1 MTQTAPVAGLV
12 PVVKVRDSLE
22 RAAYALPVVL
32 LTVMVLIYVVSP
44 TFYLT
49 YVLEKEHR
57 ETQAVEIL
65 TFLCG
70 LTASGL
76 LVWSAWRLWRLEWQ
90 AGKIAG
96 LPGGPMLVAVV
107 ALATIFFTGE
117 EISWGQTYLQWQTP
131 EAYHELA
138 DSGETNLH
146 NAKTPIR
153 MQSLGS
159 LFLIVAFLGLPLA
172 WRFRDRLKLPADWH
186 SGVAEGPV
194 VFTILC
200 GFLWARSREFYL
212 RLNTPE
218 DVAQSEL
225 YAQFIS
231 QMKEQKELL
240 FAVGFLMYGLYRVR
254 RVREHRATS
263 TVNP

>member
-1 MTQTAPVAGLV
+1 MRRRG
-12 PVVKVRDSLE
+12 SLAQ
-22 RAAYALPVVL
+22 AAYALPVVL
-32 LTVMVLIYVVSP
+32 LAVMVLIYIVSP
-44 TFYLT
+44 SFYLT

-76 LVWSAWRLWRLEWQ
+76 LAWSAWRLWRLEWH
-90 AGKIAG
+90 AGKVAG

-107 ALATIFFTGE
+107 ALAAIFFTGE

-131 EAYHELA
+131 EAYEELA
-138 DSGETNLH
+138 DNGETNLH

-153 MQSLGS
+153 VQSLGS
-159 LFLIVAFLGLPLA
+159 LFLVVVFMGLPLA
-172 WRFRDRLKLPADWH
+172 WRFRDRLKLPADWR

-194 VFTILC
+194 VFTFVC
-200 GFLWARSREFYL
+200 GFLWSRSKELYL
-212 RLNTPE
+212 RLNAPE
-218 DVAQSEL
+218 DAAQSEL
-225 YAQFIS
+225 YVQFIS

-240 FAVGFLMYGLYRVR
+240 FAVGLLLYGLYRVR
-254 RVREHRATS
+254 QVREHRTAS
-263 TVNP
+263 LAGER